1 MKTWS
6 AITGSGSYIPEQRI
20 VNEDFLKNEFYGQN
34 GIRIDKPNEEVIR
47 QFHKITGILERRY
60 VTEDQL
66 TSDIAFQAGRN
77 ALTDAD
83 VDGET
88 LDYIIVAHNFGD
100 VRKDTRRSE
109 FVPSLASRVKNHL
122 NIANPSTVAYDLI
135 FGCPGWLQGVM
146 NLDDLIRAGK
156 AKRGLIIGAE
166 TLSRIADPHDR
177 DSMIYADGAGAI
189 VVEAT
194 FSDTPTGILSHCAKS
209 FTGDLTYVL
218 KMGKSNNPAFQEND
232 LFLKMDGH
240 TLYEN
245 ALKNVPKVI
254 RETID
259 KAGLS
264 ISDIDKFLIHQ
275 ANKKMD
281 EAILQRTFAEYGIK
295 ATTYDV
301 MPMTISWLGNSSVAT
316 LPTLYDLLNRGQL
329 EHQAIAPGSILV
341 FVSLGAGVNI
351 NAMVYRVPGK

>member
-1 MKTWS
+1 MNTWS
-6 AITGSGSYIPEQRI
+6 AIVGSGSYIPEQRI
-20 VNEDFLKNEFYGQN
+20 VNEHFLKHEFFGQDGN
-34 GIRIDKPNEEVIR
+34 AIDKPNEEIIR
-47 QFHKITGILERRY
+47 QFFKITGINERRY
-60 VTEDQL
+60 VSDDLQ
-66 TSDIAFQAGRN
+66 TSDIASIAAAN
-77 ALTDAD
+77 ALEDAD
-83 VDGET
+83 IDGET
-88 LDYIIVAHNFGD
+88 LDYIIVAHNFGN
-100 VRKDTRRSE
+100 VPKGNRRSE
-109 FVPSLASRVKNHL
+109 FVPSLASRVKDHL
-122 NIANPSTVAYDLI
+122 AINNPSTVAYDLI

-189 VVEAT
+189 VVDAA

-218 KMGKSNNPAFQEND
+218 KMGRSNNPAFREND

-254 RETID
+254 RESID

-295 ATTYDV
+295 TTTYEA

-351 NAMVYRVPGK
+351 NAMVYRVPWK

>member
-6 AITGSGSYIPEQRI
+6 AIIGSGSYIPEKRI
-20 VNEDFLKNEFYGQN
+20 VNEEFLRHEFYAQN
-34 GIRIDKPNEEVIR
+34 GVKIDKTNEEIIQ
-47 QFHKITGILERRY
+47 QFYKITGIRERRY
-60 VTEDQL
+60 VTDDLQ
-66 TSDIAFQAGRN
+66 TSDIAYYAAKD
-77 ALTDAD
+77 ALTTAD

-100 VRKDTRRSE
+100 VRKENRRSE
-109 FVPSLASRVKNHL
+109 FVPSLASRVKDYL
-122 NIANPSTVAYDLI
+122 GISNPSTVAYDLI

-146 NLDDLIRAGK
+146 NTDDLIRSGK
-156 AKRGLIIGAE
+156 ARRALVIGAE

-189 VVEAT
+189 ILEAKV
-194 FSDTPTGILSHCAKS
+194 SDRPTGILSHCAKS
-209 FTGDLTYVL
+209 FTGELTYVL
-218 KMGKSNNPAFQEND
+218 KMGKSNNPAYAQDD

-245 ALKNVPKVI
+245 VLKNVPKVI
-254 RETID
+254 KDSIE

-264 ISDIDKFLIHQ
+264 ISDVDKFLIHQ

-281 EAILQRTFAEYGIK
+281 EAILQRLFAEYGMK
-295 ATTYDV
+295 SASYEC

-316 LPTLYDLLNRGQL
+316 LPTLYDLLINGEMDNQV
-329 EHQAIAPGSILV
+329 IKPGSILV
-341 FVSLGAGVNI
+341 FVSVGAGVNI
-351 NAMVYRVPGK
+351 NAMVYRVPG